1 MSIREEK
8 KQHTRQAL
16 LQAALNLCYENGSF
30 SSISLRDISQS
41 IGLVPTAFY
50 RHFKDLNAL
59 SLELVD
65 HASIDVR
72 NVLHQVAK
80 MASEWPYPSREERL
94 DYFFNS
100 IADAPETW
108 HFFLSERFA
117 GHLALKQAL
126 QREYDFLLQDIT
138 ARIHF
143 MPGFDQL
150 KHPQKIPLF
159 AEFYLDCSLIWAAEW
174 LRIQR
179 FYHGQERSLKHAQLK
194 ANAFVKIQFLYEG
207 LEH

>member
-16 LQAALNLCYENGSF
+16 LQAALKLCYEKGSF

-50 RHFKDLNAL
+50 RHFKDLNTL

-65 HASIDVR
+65 YASIDVR

-80 MASEWPYPSREERL
+80 MASEVPYSSRKERL
-94 DYFFNS
+94 DYFFKS
-100 IADAPETW
+100 VEDAPETW

-126 QREYDFLLQDIT
+126 QREYDFLLQDMS

-150 KHPQKIPLF
+150 KHPKKIPIF
-159 AEFYLDCSLIWAAEW
+159 AEFYLDCSLIWAGEW

-179 FYHGQERSLKHAQLK
+179 FYTEPERSTKHQQLK
-194 ANAFVKIQFLYEG
+194 AAAFIKIQFLYEG